1 MRPNPQR
8 PVTVETT
15 HTASPGDP
23 ADGAE
28 PGDPAAPAAESA
40 DAAPP
45 DRLARLLPWAVLAVV
60 LLPILV
66 AAVRVA
72 TSDWVP
78 VGDSALIAIRSQD
91 VLGGQV
97 PLLGMWASTSWAVD
111 LDMNHPGPLLFDTL
125 AVPVALFGNAAGS
138 AIGMALIN
146 GVSVVGLFLVVRR
159 RGGAVGGA
167 LALAVGALLCWS
179 LGSAVLV
186 EPWHA
191 TAVLLPFLLLA
202 ALAWSVADGD
212 LVCLP
217 FAVVIASFILQ
228 TNLSYAVLVPAV
240 LLWGVA
246 GWALGRRGD
255 RSTGEGASGDGVGGG
270 ATGSGVGGGATGGGA
285 TGGGVGGGATGSRA
299 TGGATGGGATDE
311 RPARGRSLGVVAAV
325 TVVAALVCWAQP
337 LAEQFFGDGQ
347 GNVSRLWQ
355 GLREDQQTVD
365 WSTAVR
371 SVAEVVAM
379 PPWWLRPSYGDS
391 FTFGAF
397 GNPLP
402 SLLVSLVG
410 LAVVAAL
417 LVVAG
422 RAAQRRG
429 DRTALTGVATAGV
442 VLAAALV
449 SANQTP
455 TSVAGT
461 VAYQVRFLWPV
472 AAFVTLALVFAA
484 ARQWAPALDR
494 RMVVAG
500 AGVAV
505 VASLLNLPASHQ
517 ATTAPEATEPVAA
530 DVVADLAGHDLPSP
544 LRVECWEG
552 VFDPYCEAV
561 LAGLAD
567 QGVDFVQVDGQ
578 ALRQLG
584 TDRAWS
590 GDPAVPALTVMSGEL
605 AVFGP
610 AEAEQLVLHEPLDAD
625 EADEL
630 REVRESAAAALTSG
644 ELALNERG
652 RRLAREGSLPSVDRR
667 DPSDIDGAAAV
678 EAREYLFGTY
688 RHDLEVMVGEGL
700 LEADSDW
707 ATRLDRYLE
716 LQTRVDDETVAVY
729 LTTTPSEPFP
739 TGD

>member
-1 MRPNPQR
+1 M
-8 PVTVETT
+8 TVETT
-15 HTASPGDP
+15 DTADT
-23 ADGAE
+23 AGAE
-28 PGDPAAPAAESA
+28 PGAAAESA
-40 DAAPP
+40 DAARP
-45 DRLARLLPWAVLAVV
+45 DGVARLPRVLPWALLAVV

-97 PLLGMWASTSWAVD
+97 PLLGMWASTSWAVE
-111 LDMNHPGPLLFDTL
+111 LDMNHPGPLLFDAL

-138 AIGMALIN
+138 AVGMALID
-146 GVSVVGLFLVVRR
+146 GLSVVGLFLVVRR

-217 FAVVIASFILQ
+217 FAVVVGSFILQ

-240 LLWGVA
+240 LAWGLA
-246 GWALGRRGD
+246 GWALGRRGL
-255 RSTGEGASGDGVGGG
+255 
-270 ATGSGVGGGATGGGA
+270 
-285 TGGGVGGGATGSRA
+285 
-299 TGGATGGGATDE
+299 
-311 RPARGRSLGVVAAV
+311 PARGVDPVAEADGDAKGDAAPATGERRGGRAPRLRDRRLPVVGAV
-325 TVVAALVCWAQP
+325 TVVVALVCWAQP
-337 LAEQFFGDGQ
+337 LAEQLFGDGE
-347 GNVSRLWQ
+347 GNVSRLWR
-355 GLREDQQTVD
+355 GLREDQQTVN
-365 WSTAVR
+365 WSTAFR

-379 PPWWLRPSYGDS
+379 PMWWLRPSYGDD
-391 FTFGAF
+391 FAFGAF

-402 SLLVSLVG
+402 SLPVSLLG
-410 LAVVAAL
+410 LAVVAGL
-417 LVVAG
+417 LAG
-422 RAAQRRG
+422 AGWAARRRG
-429 DRTALTGVATAGV
+429 DRTAFTGVATAGV
-442 VLAAALV
+442 LLAAALV

-472 AAFVTLALVFAA
+472 AAFVTLAVVFAVV
-484 ARQWAPALDR
+484 RQWSPALDR
-494 RMVVAG
+494 RIVVAA

-505 VASLLNLPASHQ
+505 VASLVNLPASHQ
-517 ATTAPEATEPVAA
+517 ATTAPRATEPVAA
-530 DVVADLAGHDLPSP
+530 ALVADLADLDLPSP

-567 QGVDFVQVDGQ
+567 QGVDFVQVDEQ

-610 AEAEQLVLHEPLDAD
+610 AGADHLILHEPLDAG
-625 EADEL
+625 EVAEL

-644 ELALNERG
+644 GLRLNDRG
-652 RRLAREGSLPSVDRR
+652 RRLAGEGSLPSVDRR
-667 DPSDIDGAAAV
+667 RPSDVDGAKAV

-688 RHDLEVMVGEGL
+688 RHDLDVMVGEDL
-700 LEADSDW
+700 LDAGDAW
-707 ATRLDRYLE
+707 AARLDRYLE

-729 LTTTPSEPFP
+729 LTTGPSEPFP

>member
-1 MRPNPQR
+1 MRPHPQR
-8 PVTVETT
+8 PVTVDTT
-15 HTASPGDP
+15 PTADP
-23 ADGAE
+23 ADPAE
-28 PGDPAAPAAESA
+28 PGAAAESA
-40 DAAPP
+40 DPAPGGGS
-45 DRLARLLPWAVLAVV
+45 ARLLTWAVLAVV

-97 PLLGMWASTSWAVD
+97 PLLGMWASTSWAVG
-111 LDMNHPGPLLFDTL
+111 LDMNHPGPLLFDAL

-217 FAVVIASFILQ
+217 FAVVVGSFILQ

-240 LLWGVA
+240 LLWGLA
-246 GWALGRRGD
+246 GWASGRRAE
-255 RSTGEGASGDGVGGG
+255 RSTGDGSTGDGS
-270 ATGSGVGGGATGGGA
+270 TG
-285 TGGGVGGGATGSRA
+285 
-299 TGGATGGGATDE
+299 D
-311 RPARGRSLGVVAAV
+311 RPARGRSLGALAAV
-325 TVVAALVCWAQP
+325 TVAVGLVCWAQP
-337 LAEQFFGDGQ
+337 LAEQLFGDGE
-347 GNVSRLWQ
+347 GNVSRLWR
-355 GLREDQQTVD
+355 GLREDQQTVN
-365 WSTAVR
+365 WSTAIR
-371 SVAEVVAM
+371 SVAEVVTV
-379 PPWWLRPSYGDS
+379 PPWWLRPSYGDG
-391 FTFGAF
+391 FAFGAF

-410 LAVVAAL
+410 LAVVLVL
-417 LVVAG
+417 LVGAG
-422 RAAQRRG
+422 WAARRRN

-472 AAFVTLALVFAA
+472 GAFVTLALVFAV
-484 ARQWAPALDR
+484 ARLWAPALDR
-494 RMVVAG
+494 RVAVAG

-517 ATTAPEATEPVAA
+517 ATTAPEATGPVAA
-530 DVVADLAGHDLPSP
+530 DVVADLAGRDLPSP

-567 QGVDFVQVDGQ
+567 QGVDFVQVDEQ

-610 AEAEQLVLHEPLDAD
+610 EEAEQLVLHEPLDAD
-625 EADEL
+625 EVAEL

-644 ELALNERG
+644 ELTLNDRG

-667 DPSDIDGAAAV
+667 DPSDVDGTAAI

-688 RHDLEVMVGEGL
+688 RHDLEVMAGEGL
-700 LEADSDW
+700 LDADGDW
-707 ATRLDRYLE
+707 AARLDRYLE

>member
-1 MRPNPQR
+1 MQ
-8 PVTVETT
+8 VGDAV
-15 HTASPGDP
+15 HSPAVVG
-23 ADGAE
+23 
-28 PGDPAAPAAESA
+28 PGRAAAESA
-40 DAAPP
+40 EVAPP
-45 DRLARLLPWAVLAVV
+45 DGLARLARLLPWAVLAVV

-91 VLGGQV
+91 VLGGQL

-111 LDMNHPGPLLFDTL
+111 LNMNHPGPLLFDAL
-125 AVPVALFGNAAGS
+125 ALPVALFGNAAGS

-146 GVSVVGLFLVVRR
+146 GVSVAGLFLVVRR

-186 EPWHA
+186 EPLHA

-217 FAVVIASFILQ
+217 IAVVVGSFVLQ
-228 TNLSYAVLVPAV
+228 TNLGYAVLVPAV
-240 LLWGVA
+240 LVWGVA
-246 GWALGRRGD
+246 GWALGRRSDRPAGD
-255 RSTGEGASGDGVGGG
+255 RPAGG
-270 ATGSGVGGGATGGGA
+270 
-285 TGGGVGGGATGSRA
+285 R
-299 TGGATGGGATDE
+299 
-311 RPARGRSLGVVAAV
+311 RPGTLAAV
-325 TVVAALVCWAQP
+325 TVVVALVCWAQP
-337 LAEQFFGDGQ
+337 LAEQFFGEGK
-347 GNVSRLWQ
+347 GNLSRLSQ
-355 GLREDQQTVD
+355 SLGKEQQTVN
-365 WSTAVR
+365 WSTAFR
-371 SVAEVVAM
+371 SVAEVVAV
-379 PPWWLRPSYGDS
+379 PTWWLRPSYGDD
-391 FTFGAF
+391 FAFGAF

-402 SLLVSLVG
+402 SLLVSLLG

-422 RAAQRRG
+422 RAARRRS
-429 DRTALTGVATAGV
+429 DRTALTGVVTAGV
-442 VLAAALV
+442 VLAAAVV

-455 TSVAGT
+455 TSAAGI
-461 VAYQVRFLWPV
+461 VAYQVRYLWPV
-472 AAFVTLALVFAA
+472 GAFVTLALVFAV
-484 ARQWAPALDR
+484 ARQWAPAWDR
-494 RMVVAG
+494 RVAVAG

-505 VASLLNLPASHQ
+505 VASLVNLPASHQ

-530 DVVADLAGHDLPSP
+530 AVVADLAGRDLPSP
-544 LRVECWEG
+544 LRLECREG

-567 QGVDFVQVDGQ
+567 QGVDFVQAEEQ

-590 GDPAVPALTVMSGEL
+590 GDLTVPTLTVMTGEL

-610 AEAEQLVLHEPLDAD
+610 EGAEELILYEPLDAD
-625 EADEL
+625 EVAEL
-630 REVRESAAAALTSG
+630 RELRESAAAALTSG
-644 ELALNERG
+644 ELRLNDRG
-652 RRLAREGSLPSVDRR
+652 RRLARERALPSVDRR
-667 DPSDIDGAAAV
+667 HPSEIDGAEAV
-678 EAREYLFGTY
+678 EARKYLFGTY
-688 RHDLEVMVGEGL
+688 RHDLDVMVGEDL
-700 LEADSDW
+700 LEADGAW
-707 ATRLDRYLE
+707 AARLDRYLD

-729 LTTTPSEPFP
+729 LTTTPSEPSP